1 MFPSVFPR
9 FPLFFPVF
17 SCFLKLSLFSYV
29 FPCIPVVPC
38 FSRFFPVFLCLAL
51 FFYVF
56 PCFPLFPICFSLFSY
71 VFPVIL
77 CFPLFFR
84 GKIQNVKTLTEK
96 CRKCCRF
103 DQVGFQWQRKNV
115 DIKQG
120 EKAGYFWRVISYES
134 RYLRRL
140 RPWKHIDRSHLK
152 VFRYSFLQTIPMFFK
167 RLKSDFILVRSP
179 QNFHHWLTMNWSLSK
194 CSFY

>member
-38 FSRFFPVFLCLAL
+38 FSRFLPVFLCLDL

-96 CRKCCRF
+96 CHRCCRF

-120 EKAGYFWRVISYES
+120 EKAGYF
-134 RYLRRL
+134 
-140 RPWKHIDRSHLK
+140 
-152 VFRYSFLQTIPMFFK
+152 
-167 RLKSDFILVRSP
+167 
-179 QNFHHWLTMNWSLSK
+179 
-194 CSFY
+194 